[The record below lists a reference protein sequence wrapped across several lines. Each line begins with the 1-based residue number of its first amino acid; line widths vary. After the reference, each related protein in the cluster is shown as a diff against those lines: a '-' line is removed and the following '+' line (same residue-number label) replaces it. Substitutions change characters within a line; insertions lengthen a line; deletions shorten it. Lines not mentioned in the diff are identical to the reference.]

1 MMKFPKPSNIAYEAD
16 ILEKVTKELL
26 EVNHWQAKVTR
37 VVVAGMLND
46 GMAHKSQVIYAS
58 HHVPVGENHVA
69 TAKVRRM
76 TVRKLSIT

>member
-26 EVNHWQAKVTR
+26 EVNQAKVTR

-46 GMAHKSQVIYAS
+46 GMARKSQVIYAS